1 MKISIDIEVSPEEA
15 RRFFGLPDVT
25 PIQDHLIERVQK
37 QMDAA
42 SDPAYL
48 GKLASQLVVGGVQS
62 MDAMQKSFFELMGGA
77 AAGKASKSSS
87 KSGGKNRSKT
97 QE

>member
-1 MKISIDIEVSPEEA
+1 MKISIDVEVSPEEA
-15 RRFFGLPDVT
+15 RRFFGLPDVA
-25 PIQDHLIERVQK
+25 PIQEHLIKRVQD

-77 AAGKASKSSS
+77 ASGKSS
-87 KSGGKNRSKT
+87 KQAKTSGKGRGKT
-97 QE
+97 EE

>member
-1 MKISIDIEVSPEEA
+1 MKISVDIEVSPEEA

-25 PIQDHLIERVQK
+25 PIQDHLIARVQK

-77 AAGKASKSSS
+77 ASAKSGKQG
-87 KSGGKNRSKT
+87 KSGGKGRNKDT
-97 QE
+97 E

>member
-1 MKISIDIEVSPEEA
+1 MKISIDIDVSPEEA

-25 PIQDHLIERVQK
+25 PIQEHMIKRVQN
-37 QMDAA
+37 QIDAA

-77 AAGKASKSSS
+77 AGKKSA
-87 KSGGKNRSKT
+87 KSD
-97 QE
+97 

>member
-1 MKISIDIEVSPEEA
+1 MKISIDVEVSPEEA
-15 RRFFGLPDVT
+15 RRFFGLPDVA
-25 PIQDHLIERVQK
+25 PIQEHLIKRVQD
-37 QMDAA
+37 QVDAA

-77 AAGKASKSSS
+77 AAGKSAKRAKTDSKP
-87 KSGGKNRSKT
+87 RSTK

>member
-15 RRFFGLPDVT
+15 RRFFGLPDVA
-25 PIQDHLIERVQK
+25 PIQDHLIKRVQK
-37 QMDAA
+37 QIDAA

-62 MDAMQKSFFELMGGA
+62 MDVMQKSFFELMGGA
-77 AAGKASKSSS
+77 AAGKSSKPS
-87 KSGGKNRSKT
+87 KSGGKDRGKN
-97 QE
+97 EG